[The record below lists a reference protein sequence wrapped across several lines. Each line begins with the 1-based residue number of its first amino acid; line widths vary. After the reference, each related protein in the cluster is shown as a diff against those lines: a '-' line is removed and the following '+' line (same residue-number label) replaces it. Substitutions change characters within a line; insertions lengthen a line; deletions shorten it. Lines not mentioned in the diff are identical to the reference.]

1 MSRVAKAIV
10 TIPAGVDV
18 SINAGTIKVK
28 GKGGDLSLA
37 LNGLVTIGNNDG
49 KLSFAPAND
58 SREADALAG
67 TIRQLVNNMV
77 KGVMTDRKARA
88 AGVGGEVLCYVA

>member
-18 SINAGTIKVK
+18 SINAETIKVK

-49 KLSFAPAND
+49 KLSLLPPTTPVKLTPGRYHPPAGQQHGQGRD
-58 SREADALAG
+58 
-67 TIRQLVNNMV
+67 
-77 KGVMTDRKARA
+77 
-88 AGVGGEVLCYVA
+88 

>member
-18 SINAGTIKVK
+18 SINAETIKVK

-58 SREADALAG
+58 SREAEPGCGLLAP
-67 TIRQLVNNMV
+67 RQLR
-77 KGVMTDRKARA
+77 DACRHHCR
-88 AGVGGEVLCYVA
+88 YPHSD

>member
-18 SINAGTIKVK
+18 SINADSIKVK

-37 LNGLVTIGNNDG
+37 LNAWWPSATTTASCRSLPQR
-49 KLSFAPAND
+49 LP
-58 SREADALAG
+58 
-67 TIRQLVNNMV
+67 
-77 KGVMTDRKARA
+77 
-88 AGVGGEVLCYVA
+88 